1 MSGVF
6 LDMQIT
12 PNCQSQCCGAPA
24 FNLKFNFELP
34 CRLGALACA
43 WICPLAVPRTRL
55 QRALSRIRSGPG
67 GRPPA
72 GSGPRATGTVA
83 GAGAPALA
91 LAAAACAGPRAAL
104 SGTSIQ
110 SLSTTHRPQLASACG
125 AVAHNGP
132 PHRHS
137 RRNENARLASS
148 VRCSVP
154 ERTGLWQSTVWG
166 QRTHGMTRNLDRCNA
181 DRDASAAAHSAAAA
195 ALHLTTSNARTHHLR
210 SAQTAL
216 RSVADCCAHS
226 SAVSLRSRG
235 QTASPMAVLALNATE
250 LATVDDLGLEI
261 PGRGRP
267 LPT

>member
-1 MSGVF
+1 MPSR
-6 LDMQIT
+6 
-12 PNCQSQCCGAPA
+12 A
-24 FNLKFNFELP
+24 FAAG
-34 CRLGALACA
+34 RAAGG
-43 WICPLAVPRTRL
+43 PRPTL
-55 QRALSRIRSGPG
+55 SGP
-67 GRPPA
+67 R
-72 GSGPRATGTVA
+72 SNSRATGTVA
-83 GAGAPALA
+83 GAGAPA

-104 SGTSIQ
+104 SGASIQ

-148 VRCSVP
+148 VPCSVP
-154 ERTGLWQSTVWG
+154 GRTGHWQSTVWG
-166 QRTHGMTRNLDRCNA
+166 QRTHGMTQNLDRCNA

-210 SAQTAL
+210 PAHTAL
-216 RSVADCCAHS
+216 RSVADACAHS
-226 SAVSLRSRG
+226 SAVSLRSRS